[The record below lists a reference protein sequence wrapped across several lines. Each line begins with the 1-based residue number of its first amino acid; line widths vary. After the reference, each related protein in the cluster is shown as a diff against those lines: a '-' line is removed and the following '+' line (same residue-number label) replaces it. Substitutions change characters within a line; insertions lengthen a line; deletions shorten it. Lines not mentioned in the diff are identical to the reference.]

1 MIIFETEV
9 ISVLERTP
17 GVKSFRFKTVKDL
30 FFKPGQFFFVSII
43 IDGKE
48 RTKHF
53 SFSNSPTE
61 TDYIEFTK
69 RLTRSEFSNGLNKL
83 KPGDWAKIKAPYGNF
98 IFNEEYKKIAFLS
111 GGIGITPIRSIS
123 KYIVDKGLSN
133 DMALLYGNS
142 TERDII
148 FKQDFDLMVELKN
161 NFKIVHTLTSEDI
174 DKDSWIGKRGYIDA
188 DMIREEIP
196 DYNERVFYIC
206 GPPAMVDAL
215 SNLLKD
221 DLKIDNSKIVIENFT
236 GY

>member
-69 RLTRSEFSNGLNKL
+69 RLTESEFSNGLNKL

-123 KYIVDKGLSN
+123 KYIVDKGMST
-133 DMALLYGNS
+133 DMVLLYGNN
-142 TERDII
+142 TQKDIPFQTHQQTDHPQYQKI
-148 FKQDFDLMVELKN
+148 YLHQKALVN
-161 NFKIVHTLTSEDI
+161 N
-174 DKDSWIGKRGYIDA
+174 
-188 DMIREEIP
+188 
-196 DYNERVFYIC
+196 
-206 GPPAMVDAL
+206 
-215 SNLLKD
+215 
-221 DLKIDNSKIVIENFT
+221 
-236 GY
+236 

>member
-30 FFKPGQFFFVSII
+30 IFKPGQFFFVGIM

-48 RTKHF
+48 QTKHF

-69 RLTRSEFSNGLNKL
+69 RLTESEFSNGLNKL

-123 KYIVDKGLSN
+123 KYVVDKGLSN
-133 DMALLYGNS
+133 DMVLLYSNRA
-142 TERDII
+142 ERDII

-161 NFKIVHTLTSEDI
+161 NFKIVHTLTSKDI

-221 DLKIDNSKIVIENFT
+221 DLKIDNSKIIIENFT